1 MAGQTTTR
9 PFRSTKRCAVCGTP
23 WGTPGNICT
32 SDQCREL
39 PSLSNGQRTG
49 QDYKD
54 EQRKRWEIRKAQIQQ
69 QDERNGIKRI
79 EEKKAPNLPEF
90 RDERATV
97 EWFLRF
103 INSPDTEW
111 ATWQTQLSR
120 VLFSTRSWGPLAGK
134 GRLKRRNWFYKGNIS
149 IVGPTE
155 AQSVAVKLV
164 PDEQLNKEKIR
175 RERDRQLPS
184 RREVLAIK
192 KTLRRYVGAFA
203 ERDWKP
209 KKRRNED
216 ETAIAERRPY
226 NPPILPGKLV
236 SAIPL
241 SEKTQSILGKRTSAS
256 IFVPSPHISFGRLFL
271 FYAESLLAS
280 VQARIHRCLAH
291 DCRKIFYGAPHARYC
306 PHPAGPIKNSRCQ
319 ERASHRRNRSGQ
331 NPSGARDSMT
341 PALKQRDREKQ
352 RQAKRKA

>member
-1 MAGQTTTR
+1 MTGQTTTL

-32 SDQCREL
+32 PDQCREL

-49 QDYKD
+49 QDYKN
-54 EQRKRWEIRKAQIQQ
+54 EQWKRWEIRKALIQQ

-111 ATWQTQLSR
+111 ATWRTQLSR
-120 VLFSTRSWGPLAGK
+120 VLFSTRSWGPRSGK
-134 GRLKRRNWFYKGNIS
+134 DRSVRRHWYYK
-149 IVGPTE
+149 VDPAE
-155 AQSVAVKLV
+155 AQSVAIKRI
-164 PDEQLNKEKIR
+164 PDEQRNKEKIR
-175 RERDRQLPS
+175 RQRDRRLPS

-192 KTLRRYVGAFA
+192 TTLRRYVEAF
-203 ERDWKP
+203 
-209 KKRRNED
+209 
-216 ETAIAERRPY
+216 AERRPY
-226 NPPILPGKLV
+226 NPSTLPGKLV
-236 SAIPL
+236 PAIPL
-241 SEKTQSILGKRTSAS
+241 SEKTQSILGERTSAS

-291 DCRKIFYGAPHARYC
+291 DCRKVFYGPTHARHC
-306 PHPAGPIKNSRCQ
+306 SRQC
-319 ERASHRRNRSGQ
+319 ENRM
-331 NPSGARDSMT
+331 ARQR
-341 PALKQRDREKQ
+341 KRQRDREKQ
-352 RQAKRKA
+352 QQAKRKA